1 MRVWGWSYPWVLVPK
16 DTGLVIPL
24 GMTKKTRGTIY
35 PWVIVLELSHPNFFF
50 IFMII
55 IIYSSTKELILK
67 YSISALKNL
76 NVEFLL
82 EFVQKEDMENL
93 L

>member
-1 MRVWGWSYPWVLVPK
+1 MTPVHLLGSPPIVHNRDLISYALIPSCHTRV
-16 DTGLVIPL
+16 
-24 GMTKKTRGTIY
+24 
-35 PWVIVLELSHPNFFF
+35 FF
-50 IFMII
+50 ILQ
-55 IIYSSTKELILK
+55 TKEVILK

-82 EFVQKEDMENL
+82 DFVQKEDMQNL

>member
-1 MRVWGWSYPWVLVPK
+1 MTPVHLLGSPPIVHNRDL
-16 DTGLVIPL
+16 IPYAL
-24 GMTKKTRGTIY
+24 IPSCHTPI
-35 PWVIVLELSHPNFFF
+35 FFF
-50 IFMII
+50 LMI

-82 EFVQKEDMENL
+82 EFVQKEDIENL

>member
-1 MRVWGWSYPWVLVPK
+1 MTPVHLLGSPPIVHNRDL
-16 DTGLVIPL
+16 IPYAL
-24 GMTKKTRGTIY
+24 IPSCHTSICFY
-35 PWVIVLELSHPNFFF
+35 FF
-50 IFMII
+50 IFQ
-55 IIYSSTKELILK
+55 TKQLILK

>member
-1 MRVWGWSYPWVLVPK
+1 
-16 DTGLVIPL
+16 
-24 GMTKKTRGTIY
+24 
-35 PWVIVLELSHPNFFF
+35 
-50 IFMII
+50 MII

-82 EFVQKEDMENL
+82 EFVQKVDMENL

>member
-1 MRVWGWSYPWVLVPK
+1 MTPVHLLGSPPIVHNRDLIPYALIPSCHTPVF
-16 DTGLVIPL
+16 VIL
-24 GMTKKTRGTIY
+24 QTKQ
-35 PWVIVLELSHPNFFF
+35 
-50 IFMII
+50 
-55 IIYSSTKELILK
+55 LILK

-82 EFVQKEDMENL
+82 DFVLKDDMQNL

>member
-1 MRVWGWSYPWVLVPK
+1 MTLVLLLGSPPIVHNRDLIPYALIPSCH
-16 DTGLVIPL
+16 TSVFVIL
-24 GMTKKTRGTIY
+24 QTKK
-35 PWVIVLELSHPNFFF
+35 
-50 IFMII
+50 
-55 IIYSSTKELILK
+55 LILK

-82 EFVQKEDMENL
+82 DFVLKDDMQNL

>member
-1 MRVWGWSYPWVLVPK
+1 MTPVHLLGSPPIVHNRNL
-16 DTGLVIPL
+16 IPYAL
-24 GMTKKTRGTIY
+24 IPSCHT
-35 PWVIVLELSHPNFFF
+35 PNFFF
-50 IFMII
+50 LMI

-67 YSISALKNL
+67 YSISALKDL

-82 EFVQKEDMENL
+82 EFVQKEDVENL

>member
-1 MRVWGWSYPWVLVPK
+1 MTLVLLLGSPPIVHNR
-16 DTGLVIPL
+16 DLIPYAL
-24 GMTKKTRGTIY
+24 IPSCHTPI
-35 PWVIVLELSHPNFFF
+35 FFF
-50 IFMII
+50 LI

-82 EFVQKEDMENL
+82 DFVQKEDMQNIL
-93 L
+93 

>member
-1 MRVWGWSYPWVLVPK
+1 MTPVHLLGSPPIVHNRDLIPYALIPSCHTPIFF
-16 DTGLVIPL
+16 VIL
-24 GMTKKTRGTIY
+24 QTKQ
-35 PWVIVLELSHPNFFF
+35 
-50 IFMII
+50 
-55 IIYSSTKELILK
+55 LILK

-82 EFVQKEDMENL
+82 DFVQKEDMQNL

>member
-1 MRVWGWSYPWVLVPK
+1 MTLVLLLGSPPIVHNR
-16 DTGLVIPL
+16 DLIPYAL
-24 GMTKKTRGTIY
+24 IPSCHTPI
-35 PWVIVLELSHPNFFF
+35 SFFL
-50 IFMII
+50 IIII
-55 IIYSSTKELILK
+55 IIYSSTKQLILK

-82 EFVQKEDMENL
+82 EFVQKEDIENL

>member
-1 MRVWGWSYPWVLVPK
+1 MTLVLLLGSPPIVHNR
-16 DTGLVIPL
+16 DLIPYAL
-24 GMTKKTRGTIY
+24 IPRCHT
-35 PWVIVLELSHPNFFF
+35 PNFFF
-50 IFMII
+50 FII

-67 YSISALKNL
+67 YSINALKNL